1 MRVKCPRC
9 GYEWEYKGRRI
20 RITCPNCGY
29 TFRIDSVKKFEPRK
43 KDLVEVLVLAD
54 YDCLKQVLKESG
66 IEIVESDSG
75 FDTSAIDEELAE
87 RIWER
92 ITKECVRR

>member
-29 TFRIDSVKKFEPRK
+29 TFRIDSAKTFEPRK
-43 KDLVEVLVLAD
+43 RDLVEVLVLAD
-54 YDCLKQVLKESG
+54 YDCLKQVLRENGIGITES
-66 IEIVESDSG
+66 SSG

-87 RIWER
+87 KIWNEIKNR
-92 ITKECVRR
+92 CVRQ